1 MGCFIFWFSNI
12 ADRNIPDQFEAAS
25 VQFHIVSAMLVSG
38 RFLVYLC
45 SYCLWYAGKWER
57 RMVWFVQVEGHVN
70 RIDKKSHHLIT
81 FFLFFF
87 YLFFYG
93 MVQMSLGGIES
104 KRNKYIS
111 RKNNPRF
118 KHESLIF
125 WWFENKHRNTIMHR
139 SHSLYVNT
147 SNINFICITLT
158 MMYRWYCYR
167 NCLA

>member
-1 MGCFIFWFSNI
+1 MELLQFSSILFRPCWFLDVFSFIFVLIIYGTLGNERGTWFDLCRLRGNCKQNRQEISPLDN
-12 ADRNIPDQFEAAS
+12 
-25 VQFHIVSAMLVSG
+25 
-38 RFLVYLC
+38 FLSL
-45 SYCLWYAGKWER
+45 
-57 RMVWFVQVEGHVN
+57 
-70 RIDKKSHHLIT
+70 
-81 FFLFFF
+81 FF
-87 YLFFYG
+87 YLLFYG

-118 KHESLIF
+118 KHKSLIF

-158 MMYRWYCYR
+158 MMCR
-167 NCLA
+167 

>member
-1 MGCFIFWFSNI
+1 M
-12 ADRNIPDQFEAAS
+12 QFEAAS

-45 SYCLWYAGKWER
+45 SYCLWYVGKWER
-57 RMVWFVQVEGHVN
+57 HMVWFVQVEGHVN

-81 FFLFFF
+81 FFLFFLSPF
-87 YLFFYG
+87 LWNGSDEF
-93 MVQMSLGGIES
+93 GGNRIKDW

-118 KHESLIF
+118 KHKSLIF
-125 WWFENKHRNTIMHR
+125 WRFENKHRNTIMHR